1 MLYLTLIPKRQAMKI
16 LLLFICFHLLVNCN
30 YAQIICGAD
39 EQHAWLL
46 KNNTAYRNLMQKKN
60 PVKHKNFR
68 PDNTPDTIPVVVHVI
83 YATTVFG
90 TIGNIDDSVVFNMMN
105 ILNQAFNET
114 MENGVKI
121 GLYFKLAQTDPDC
134 RPTNGIVRVN
144 ASGDK
149 EYVSKGVHF
158 GNYTGGIPHES
169 LAAKSYW
176 DNTKYLNIWVVTS
189 FSDLSIAAY
198 GFYPTGYK
206 TLLDGIVLNYYSTH
220 VIAHEMGHVFNLAH
234 TFNGG
239 NGSTCPVNNDCNTDG
254 DMVCDTPPVL
264 QNMGCDPLAINPC
277 TNASYGNNAAYNYMS
292 YNGCWSLFTEMQKE
306 RMLYALYTY
315 RSSLLTS
322 NTELPPPQAP
332 IINIASDDD
341 DNIIDQNQTI
351 TFTPTVTSNT
361 TVQYH
366 WLRNGLEVST
376 NAVYTTNNLVHGDE
390 IVCMIE
396 APELVCHVPVKSYS
410 NKIKISTNKKH
421 VVNIYPNPLHEKIT
435 AWAASENIKI
445 SMVRL
450 FASDGKLLDT
460 KTFTPASTIQY
471 SLGPRPAGLY
481 ILEFTTNKGKDVI
494 RAMKGSVKYL

>member
-1 MLYLTLIPKRQAMKI
+1 MKIPKCFNMKIKI
-16 LLLFICFHLLVNCN
+16 LLFLIHVLLFTTCCC
-30 YAQIICGAD
+30 AQNICGTD
-39 EQHAWLL
+39 EQHNWLL
-46 KNNTAYRNLMQKKN
+46 KNNKEYARLMMNRK
-60 PVKHKNFR
+60 PMMHKNFR
-68 PDNTPDTIPVVVHVI
+68 PTATPDTLPVVVHIV
-83 YATTVFG
+83 YATSVFG
-90 TIGNIDDSVVFNMMN
+90 TFGNIPDSVVFNMIN
-105 ILNQAFNET
+105 TLNKAFNET

-134 RPTNGIVRVN
+134 HPTNGIVRVD

-176 DNTKYLNIWVVTS
+176 DNTKYLNIWVVIS
-189 FSDLSIAAY
+189 FSDPSIAAY

-206 TLLDGIVLNYYSTH
+206 TVLDGIVLNYYSTH

-234 TFNGG
+234 TFNGANG
-239 NGSTCPVNNDCNTDG
+239 NTCPVNNDCNTDG

-264 QNMGCDPLAINPC
+264 QSMGCDPAAINPC
-277 TNASYGNNAAYNYMS
+277 TNTAYGISAAYNYMS
-292 YNGCWSLFTEMQKE
+292 YNGCWTLFTPMQRE
-306 RMLYALYTY
+306 RMLDALHTY
-315 RSSLLTS
+315 RSSLLAS

-332 IINIASDDD
+332 AVSIVSDDD

-351 TFTPTVTSNT
+351 TFTPTIANNI

-366 WLRNGLEVST
+366 WLKNGFEVST
-376 NAVYTTNNLVHGDE
+376 NPVYTTNKLAHGDE

-396 APELVCHVPVKSYS
+396 APGLVCHVPVRSYS

-421 VVNIYPNPLHEKIT
+421 LVNIYPNPLYEKIT
-435 AWAASENIKI
+435 AWASSDNVKI

-450 FASDGKLLDT
+450 FAADGKLLET
-460 KTFTPASTIQY
+460 TIFKPASVVQY
-471 SLGPRPAGLY
+471 SLLARPAGLY
-481 ILEFTTNKGKDVI
+481 LLEFTTSKGKEVI